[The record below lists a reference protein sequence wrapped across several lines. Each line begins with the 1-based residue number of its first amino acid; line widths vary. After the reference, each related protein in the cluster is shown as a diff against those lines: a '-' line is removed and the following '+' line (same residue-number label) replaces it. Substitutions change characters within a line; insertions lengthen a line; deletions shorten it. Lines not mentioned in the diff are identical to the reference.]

1 MSEMR
6 YVWYFADG
14 DRPAP
19 GDGPHTAHE
28 ALMILNTSLSDA
40 HLELDLFWTDRPPT
54 RGIALAV
61 GAERVS
67 CIRLDRPDEI
77 GGICIPIR
85 TQYALRL
92 RADQPV
98 VVQYGRLET
107 AAANY
112 ALMSSSG
119 YHVGGGTAQEL
130 SQAVGGAESR

>member
-1 MSEMR
+1 MIDMP

-19 GDGPHTAHE
+19 GGGPHVAHE
-28 ALMILNTSLSDA
+28 ALMILNPSPSDA

-54 RGIALAV
+54 RGIALSV
-61 GAERVS
+61 DTERVR
-67 CIRLDRPDEI
+67 CVRLDRPEEI
-77 GGICIPIR
+77 GGVCIPAR
-85 TQYALRL
+85 TQYAMRL

-119 YHVGGGTAQEL
+119 YHAGGGTAHEL
-130 SQAVGGAESR
+130 SQTVGGGEPR